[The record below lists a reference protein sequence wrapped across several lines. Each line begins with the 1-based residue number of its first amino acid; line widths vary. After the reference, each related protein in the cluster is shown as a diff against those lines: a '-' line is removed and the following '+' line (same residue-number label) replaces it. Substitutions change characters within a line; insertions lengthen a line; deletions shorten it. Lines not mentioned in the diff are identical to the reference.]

1 MRFWFNKKKE
11 FNIDDC
17 VPVTIKE
24 IEVYRKKIQ
33 AVMKPYLIAGVE
45 GRKINTKMFRQVA
58 TKFDVFHGSLEKF
71 VYEED
76 TSYPV
81 MAKLVK
87 KLKDAGL

>member
-1 MRFWFNKKKE
+1 MINWFKKKE
-11 FNIDDC
+11 FSIDDC
-17 VPVTIKE
+17 VPVNIKE
-24 IEVYRKKIQ
+24 VEDQKIQ
-33 AVMKPYLIAGVE
+33 AVKQRVQQADI
-45 GRKINTKMFRQVA
+45 INTKMFRQVA
-58 TKFDVFHGSLEKF
+58 TNLMFFILEKF